1 MKIVCDRVELTEA
14 LGLACTIVQPRST
27 KPVLQS
33 IEIRAGKTGVEILA
47 TDLEVG
53 VRVRVE
59 KADVERDGQALL
71 PAQKALSIV
80 RELDGEK
87 LEIACEDRVT
97 TIKGPGARFRVV
109 GEDPAE
115 FPEVPDMNGEALHFG
130 RTQLEAMIRKTA
142 FSAAVESARYAL
154 NG

>member
-1 MKIVCDRVELTEA
+1 A
-14 LGLACTIVQPRST
+14 RST

-33 IEIRAGKTGVEILA
+33 VLVRAGKTGVEVVA

-53 VRVRVE
+53 VRVKVE
-59 KADVERDGQALL
+59 KADVDTQGACLV

-87 LEIACEDRVT
+87 IEISCEDRVT

-109 GEDPAE
+109 GDDPAE
-115 FPEVPDMNGEALHFG
+115 LPEVPDMTGEALHFG
-130 RTQLEAMIRKTA
+130 RTQLEAMIRKTIFA
-142 FSAAVESARYAL
+142 TAQEGA
-154 NG
+154 